1 MNTKTKYTSLA
12 LASLALTVLIPQFST
27 ARAQG
32 TAFTYQGRLNSG
44 GSPAS
49 GNYNLM
55 FTLFD
60 TNTAGNILGGP
71 ITNSAVAVNNG
82 LFTTTIDF
90 GAGVLNGG
98 SNWLEIAVCPSGAS
112 SFNTL
117 APRQQLTPTP
127 YAITAENLAGV
138 VEFNSIVPGENAT
151 VSGGDA
157 NTASFYFATVA
168 GGQFN
173 TASGIQ
179 ATVGGG
185 DINEATGNTAT
196 IAGGQSC
203 YSSGDYSTIGGGADN
218 LSSSNYT
225 TVAGGWDN
233 SASGYGATIGGGY
246 ENTSSATFATV
257 AAGYRNTASAYGSAV
272 GGGAFNT
279 ASSPDGSATV
289 GGGYDNTASGDSSTV
304 GGGYDDTATG
314 AYSTIAGGNQNSST
328 GQNSFVGGGI
338 GNTNTSNY
346 GVNCGGAYNYCWVNG
361 YETILGGSHN
371 YCSGDH
377 ATIVGGGGNLA
388 AGIYSLAAGFQAQA
402 VNGGSFVWSDDSG
415 VTTPSTANNQF
426 MVRASGG
433 FVFYTG
439 TGTGGAQL
447 APNATSWSA
456 ISDRNAKK
464 NFQPVNTVAVLDKL
478 AAIPIQ
484 QWNYKWE
491 QDTDVPNIGPMA
503 QDFKHAFYPG
513 RDDKGIST
521 LEFDGV
527 ELAAIQGLN
536 QKMAEKDTEIQTLKH
551 RNDSLAERLD
561 ELEAMVKTMA
571 SQK

>member
-1 MNTKTKYTSLA
+1 MKIKSAFPSFALA
-12 LASLALTVLIPQFST
+12 LLTLTTISSQLST
-27 ARAQG
+27 SQAQG

-44 GSPAS
+44 ANPAS
-49 GNYNLM
+49 GSFDLM

-60 TNTAGNILGGP
+60 TNTAGAIVAGP
-71 ITNSAVAVNNG
+71 ITNRAVAVSDG
-82 LFTTTIDF
+82 LFTTAVDF
-90 GAGVLNGG
+90 GAGVLIGG
-98 SNWLEIAVCPSGAS
+98 TNWLEVAVRPGGAS

-127 YAITAENLAGV
+127 YAVTAENLAGV
-138 VEFNSIVPGENAT
+138 TEFNSIVPGENAT

-168 GGQFN
+168 GGQLN

-185 DINEATGNTAT
+185 DNNEATGNSAT
-196 IAGGQSC
+196 VAGGQSGS
-203 YSSGDYSTIGGGADN
+203 SSGEYSTIGGGDDN
-218 LSSSNYT
+218 LSSSNFT

-233 SASGYGATIGGGY
+233 TASGYAATVGGGY
-246 ENTSSATFATV
+246 ENTATATFTTV
-257 AAGYRNTASAYGSAV
+257 AGGADNTATAYGSAV
-272 GGGAFNT
+272 GGGVYNT

-289 GGGYDNTASGDSSTV
+289 SGGYENTASGDSSSV

-314 AYSTIAGGNQNSST
+314 PYSTIAGGNQNSASGT
-328 GQNSFVGGGI
+328 DSFLGGGL
-338 GNTNTSNY
+338 GNTNTSTY
-346 GVNCGGAYNYCWVNG
+346 GTLCGGAYNYCWING

-377 ATIVGGGGNLA
+377 ATIVGGAGNLA
-388 AGIYSLAAGFQAQA
+388 AGVYSLAAGFQAQV
-402 VNGGSFVWSDDSG
+402 VNNGSFVWSDDSG
-415 VTTPSTANNQF
+415 ATTVSTANNQF
-426 MVRASGG
+426 MARASGG
-433 FVFYTG
+433 VVFYTG
-439 TGTGGAQL
+439 TGSGGAQL
-447 APNATSWSA
+447 AAGATSWTA

-464 NFQPVNTVAVLDKL
+464 NFQPVDTGAVLDKL
-478 AAIPIQ
+478 AAIPIE

-491 QDTDVPNIGPMA
+491 KDTDVPNIGPMA

-536 QKMAEKDTEIQTLKH
+536 QKVAEKAAEIESLKQ
-551 RNDSLAERLD
+551 RNDSLAERLNG
-561 ELEAMVKTMA
+561 LEALVKSIAA
-571 SQK
+571 SK